1 MKINNF
7 KNCLFIL
14 NLLFPLTAHSGGYSL
29 DDCIQWALES
39 KKTILSSNLGVELA
53 EKDFKSSYSGL
64 LPSVQAYSNRNYTQ
78 FSERVDIIP
87 IFNDTIYT
95 NSTENLSAGV
105 SLNQTLY
112 DGGRS
117 FNQVKNSKENLKI
130 ARLNQRISKIQVIQN
145 VIKAY
150 YGLLKAQQLYE
161 VAEKNLEMSNQQVSL
176 ISKQFDLGVIKKTDL
191 LKARVSLGQAKV
203 DLLNKKTNLSNSRRI
218 LFNSIGI
225 QDFGQKITAIEETW
239 SLPNIPSS
247 ADILRFLKTKNPS
260 LLISDIQI
268 YLGGLNYKTARALR
282 LPSLNTSLT
291 YSANG
296 TTINEL
302 QNALKEDWSLGMNL
316 SLSIPIYTG
325 KSLYLNQQKTKI
337 FIKQAEYDYVT
348 RLNDLRVQAELI
360 RESLNNYAEII
371 PLNES
376 VVNSAEEDLKL
387 VTKRYTLGSVTILE
401 VLDAQVSLIRSN
413 STLINIIHD
422 ARIQESN
429 LKGLLGLLDFEYI
442 SREN

>member
-7 KNCLFIL
+7 KNSLFIL
-14 NLLFPLTAHSGGYSL
+14 NLLFPLTAHAGGYSL

-64 LPSVQAYSNRNYTQ
+64 LPSIQAYSNRSYTQ

-95 NSTENLSAGV
+95 SSTENLSAGV

-225 QDFGQKITAIEETW
+225 QDFGQKITALEETW

>member
-7 KNCLFIL
+7 KNYLFIL

>member
-7 KNCLFIL
+7 KNSLFIL
-14 NLLFPLTAHSGGYSL
+14 NLLFPLTAHAGGYSL

>member
-7 KNCLFIL
+7 KNYLFIL

-387 VTKRYTLGSVTILE
+387 VTKRYTLGAVTILE

>member
-64 LPSVQAYSNRNYTQ
+64 LPSIQAYSNRNYTQ

>member
-1 MKINNF
+1 M
-7 KNCLFIL
+7 
-14 NLLFPLTAHSGGYSL
+14 
-29 DDCIQWALES
+29 
-39 KKTILSSNLGVELA
+39 
-53 EKDFKSSYSGL
+53 
-64 LPSVQAYSNRNYTQ
+64 
-78 FSERVDIIP
+78 
-87 IFNDTIYT
+87 
-95 NSTENLSAGV
+95 
-105 SLNQTLY
+105 
-112 DGGRS
+112 
-117 FNQVKNSKENLKI
+117 
-130 ARLNQRISKIQVIQN
+130 
-145 VIKAY
+145 
-150 YGLLKAQQLYE
+150 
-161 VAEKNLEMSNQQVSL
+161 
-176 ISKQFDLGVIKKTDL
+176 
-191 LKARVSLGQAKV
+191 
-203 DLLNKKTNLSNSRRI
+203 
-218 LFNSIGI
+218 
-225 QDFGQKITAIEETW
+225 
-239 SLPNIPSS
+239 
-247 ADILRFLKTKNPS
+247 
-260 LLISDIQI
+260 
-268 YLGGLNYKTARALR
+268 
-282 LPSLNTSLT
+282 NTSLT